1 MPENAAQSPLRRWMP
16 RIWFNA
22 LIAVHTIPR
31 RKGLNLVANLTVPI
45 LGKVGAMMYR
55 IRAID
60 DASMSVAGVLSWR

>member
-1 MPENAAQSPLRRWMP
+1 ML
-16 RIWFNA
+16 RIWFSA
-22 LIAVHTIPR
+22 LIAVHIIPR